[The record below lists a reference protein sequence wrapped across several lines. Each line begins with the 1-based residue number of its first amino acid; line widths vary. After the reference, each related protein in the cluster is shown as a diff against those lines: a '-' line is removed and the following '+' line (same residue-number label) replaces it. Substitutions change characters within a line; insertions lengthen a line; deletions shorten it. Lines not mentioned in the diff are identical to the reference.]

1 MSWYGFTAYE
11 RRLSGVKGLVEADS
25 IEEAKAKIDA
35 GDVYDTTD
43 SFDGEG
49 DDGYDLIEIWECKN
63 GGD

>member
-11 RRLSGVKGLVEADS
+11 RRMSGVKGLVEADS

-43 SFDGEG
+43 SFDSEG
-49 DDGYDLIEIWECKN
+49 DDGYDLIEIWEYEE
-63 GGD
+63 